1 MSKNIKI
8 TEKQYKMLQEVSEN
22 DFSYVS
28 DNETKPFDGYGNI
41 TADGKKDGVTPA
53 DVRLTSKKFGDM
65 QSMQG
70 WNRYRTYGNIYP
82 ATVREGVDI
91 TNKEDNTADDL
102 GEVDAIDS
110 KELEDNTLVQIPQLV
125 KEREKL
131 FLDTIEKANLSPKQ
145 KAIIL
150 NDLVKKLSSSSTTYQ
165 MQRNNDKTIQSNK
178 GITRQLSKNIANN
191 D

>member
-8 TEKQYKMLQEVSEN
+8 TERQYKMLQEV
-22 DFSYVS
+22 DDYVS
-28 DNETKPFDGYGNI
+28 DSETKPYDGYGDI

-53 DVRLTSKKFGDM
+53 DERLTGNKLGSM
-65 QSMQG
+65 ETMQG

-82 ATVREGVDI
+82 STVREGVEI

-110 KELEDNTLVQIPQLV
+110 QELENQTLVQIPQLV
-125 KEREKL
+125 KEKANL
-131 FLDTIEKANLSPKQ
+131 LLDTIEKANLSPKQ

-150 NDLVKKLSSSSTTYQ
+150 NDLVKELSSNSTTYQ
-165 MQRNNDKTIQSNK
+165 MQRNLNKTIQGNK
-178 GITRQLSKNIANN
+178 GISNQLSKNIANN